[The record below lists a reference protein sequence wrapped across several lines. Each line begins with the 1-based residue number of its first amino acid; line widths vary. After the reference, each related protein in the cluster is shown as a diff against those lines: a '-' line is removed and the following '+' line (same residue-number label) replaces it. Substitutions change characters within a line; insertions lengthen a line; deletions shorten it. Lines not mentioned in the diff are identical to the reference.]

1 MAADPGAQPALAENP
16 YKNVSVCRAL
26 PVVKSPAMS
35 SPPPQRH
42 RRRLRPVVAA
52 VLLTAVL
59 ALLSGAA
66 TAGADQITDKRA
78 EARQAEAQL
87 NDLYAQ
93 QDKAVE
99 AFDAAHA
106 KLAKVNGEIRSN
118 HALLV
123 AAKHNLAEARAQL
136 ASIVI
141 SAYKGDDQNAAM
153 YVLAAQSFTDLV
165 DRVDVLNRTSHDES
179 SILHRVTVAEHQVAH
194 RQVLL
199 RQERKQARKL
209 VRQAAAAR
217 RRAAALIS
225 SQQAK
230 ISQLKAQINQLVGER
245 KARLAREARER
256 AAAARAAAAAAAAP
270 PPSPSPSPAPVEP
283 PSGAPVPP
291 ASSVGEQAVQ
301 IAMGELGVPYVWGGA
316 SPAGFDC
323 SGLTMW
329 VYAQLGIQL
338 DHYTG
343 SQWTAGVPVP
353 YDQLAP
359 GDLVFFEPDIGHV
372 GIYIGNGEFI
382 HAPHTGTVVQ
392 ISSLS
397 DSWYAAEYQGARR
410 VTG

>member
-1 MAADPGAQPALAENP
+1 
-16 YKNVSVCRAL
+16 
-26 PVVKSPAMS
+26 MS
-35 SPPPQRH
+35 SPPTQRH
-42 RRRLRPVVAA
+42 RRRLGPVVAA
-52 VLLTAVL
+52 VVLTAVL
-59 ALLSGAA
+59 ATLAGAG
-66 TAGADQITDKRA
+66 TAGADPIKDKRA
-78 EARQAEAQL
+78 EAQQAEAQL

-99 AFDAAHA
+99 AYDAAHA
-106 KLAKVNGEIRSN
+106 RLAKVNDQIRSN

-123 AAKHNLAEARAQL
+123 TAKHNLVNARSQL
-136 ASIVI
+136 AALVV
-141 SAYKGDDQNAAM
+141 SAYKGDDEGAAM

-194 RQVLL
+194 RRAVL
-199 RQERKQARKL
+199 RRERVQARKL
-209 VRQAAAAR
+209 VREAEAAK
-217 RRAAALIS
+217 RRAAELIS

-230 ISQLKAQINQLVGER
+230 ISSLQSQITQLVGER

-256 AAAARAAAAAAAAP
+256 AAAAAAAAAEAAAAQQ
-270 PPSPSPSPAPVEP
+270 SAPSPSPAPIEP
-283 PSGAPVPP
+283 PSAGPVPP
-291 ASSVGEQAVQ
+291 ASSVGAQAVQ

-329 VYAQLGIQL
+329 VYAQLGIPL
-338 DHYTG
+338 GHYTG
-343 SQWTAGVPVP
+343 SQWASGVPVP

-372 GIYIGNGEFI
+372 GIYIGNGQFI

>member
-1 MAADPGAQPALAENP
+1 
-16 YKNVSVCRAL
+16 
-26 PVVKSPAMS
+26 MS

-42 RRRLRPVVAA
+42 RRRLGPVVAA
-52 VLLTAVL
+52 VVLTAVL
-59 ALLSGAA
+59 ATLAGGGI
-66 TAGADQITDKRA
+66 AGADQIKDKRA
-78 EARQAEAQL
+78 EAQQAEAQL

-93 QDKAVE
+93 QDRAVE
-99 AFDAAHA
+99 AYDAAHA
-106 KLAKVNGEIRSN
+106 KLARVNDQIRTN

-123 AAKHNLAEARAQL
+123 TAKHNLAQARSQL
-136 ASIVI
+136 AELVV
-141 SAYKGDDQNAAM
+141 SAYKGDDQDAAM

-194 RQVLL
+194 RQALL
-199 RQERKQARKL
+199 KKERVRARKL
-209 VRQAAAAR
+209 VRKAEAAK

-230 ISQLKAQINQLVGER
+230 ISDLKAQITRLVGER
-245 KARLAREARER
+245 KARLARAARER
-256 AAAARAAAAAAAAP
+256 AAEAAAAAAAAAAAP
-270 PPSPSPSPAPVEP
+270 QPAPSPAPSPIEP
-283 PSGAPVPP
+283 PSGGGSVPP
-291 ASSVGEQAVQ
+291 ASTVGGQAVQ

-329 VYAQLGIQL
+329 VYAQLGIHL

-343 SQWTAGVPVP
+343 SQWNAGPHVP

-397 DSWYAAEYQGARR
+397 DSWYAAEYQGAVR

>member
-66 TAGADQITDKRA
+66 TAGADQIADKRA

>member
-1 MAADPGAQPALAENP
+1 
-16 YKNVSVCRAL
+16 
-26 PVVKSPAMS
+26 MS
-35 SPPPQRH
+35 SPPTQRH
-42 RRRLRPVVAA
+42 RRRLGPVVAA
-52 VLLTAVL
+52 VVLTAVL
-59 ALLSGAA
+59 ATLAGAG
-66 TAGADQITDKRA
+66 TAGADPIKDKRA
-78 EARQAEAQL
+78 EAQQAEAQL

-99 AFDAAHA
+99 AYDAAHA
-106 KLAKVNGEIRSN
+106 RLAKVNDQIRSN

-123 AAKHNLAEARAQL
+123 TAKHNLVNARSQL
-136 ASIVI
+136 AALVV
-141 SAYKGDDQNAAM
+141 SAYKGDDEGAAM
-153 YVLAAQSFTDLV
+153 YVLAAQSSTDLV

-194 RQVLL
+194 RRAVL
-199 RQERKQARKL
+199 RRERVQARKL
-209 VRQAAAAR
+209 VREAEAAK
-217 RRAAALIS
+217 RRAAELIS

-230 ISQLKAQINQLVGER
+230 ISSLQSQITQLVGER

-256 AAAARAAAAAAAAP
+256 AAAAAAAAAEAAAAQQ
-270 PPSPSPSPAPVEP
+270 SAPSPSPAPIEP
-283 PSGAPVPP
+283 PSAGPVPP
-291 ASSVGEQAVQ
+291 ASSVGAQAVQ

-329 VYAQLGIQL
+329 VYAQLGIPL
-338 DHYTG
+338 GHYTG
-343 SQWTAGVPVP
+343 SQWASGVPVP

-372 GIYIGNGEFI
+372 GIYIGNGQFI

>member
-1 MAADPGAQPALAENP
+1 
-16 YKNVSVCRAL
+16 
-26 PVVKSPAMS
+26 MS

-42 RRRLRPVVAA
+42 RRRLGPVVAA
-52 VLLTAVL
+52 VVLTAVL
-59 ALLSGAA
+59 ATLAGGGI
-66 TAGADQITDKRA
+66 AGADQITDKRA
-78 EARQAEAQL
+78 EAQQAEAQL

-99 AFDAAHA
+99 AYDAAHA
-106 KLAKVNGEIRSN
+106 KLDKVSTQIRTN

-123 AAKHNLAEARAQL
+123 TAKHNLTEARSQL
-136 ASIVI
+136 AALVV
-141 SAYKGDDQNAAM
+141 SAYKGDNEDAAM

-179 SILHRVTVAEHQVAH
+179 AILHRVTVAEHQVAR
-194 RQVLL
+194 RQALL
-199 RQERKQARKL
+199 KKERVQARAL
-209 VRQAAAAR
+209 VRRAEAAK

-230 ISQLKAQINQLVGER
+230 ISDLKAQINRLVGER

-256 AAAARAAAAAAAAP
+256 AAAAAAAQQPA
-270 PPSPSPSPAPVEP
+270 PSPSPSPIEP
-283 PSGAPVPP
+283 PSGGGSVPP
-291 ASSVGEQAVQ
+291 ASTVGGQAVQ

-316 SPAGFDC
+316 SPSGFDC

-329 VYAQLGIQL
+329 VYAQLGIHL

-343 SQWTAGVPVP
+343 SQWTAGPHVP

-397 DSWYAAEYQGARR
+397 DSWYAAEYQGAVR

>member
-1 MAADPGAQPALAENP
+1 
-16 YKNVSVCRAL
+16 
-26 PVVKSPAMS
+26 MS
-35 SPPPQRH
+35 SPPSQRH
-42 RRRLRPVVAA
+42 RRRLGPAVAA
-52 VLLTAVL
+52 VVLAAVL
-59 ALLSGAA
+59 ATLAGAG
-66 TAGADQITDKRA
+66 TAGADQIKAKRN
-78 EARQAEAQL
+78 EARLAEQQL
-87 NDLYAQ
+87 NGLYAQ

-99 AFDAAHA
+99 AYDAAHA
-106 KLAKVNGEIRSN
+106 KLTKVNAEIRSN

-123 AAKHNLAEARAQL
+123 AAKQNLAEARAQL
-136 ASIVI
+136 AALVV
-141 SAYKGDDQNAAM
+141 SAYKGDDQDAAM

-194 RQVLL
+194 RQALL
-199 RQERKQARKL
+199 RRERVQARRL
-209 VRQAAAAR
+209 VRQAEAAK

-230 ISQLKAQINQLVGER
+230 ISDLKAQITQLVGER
-245 KARLAREARER
+245 KARLAREAR
-256 AAAARAAAAAAAAP
+256 ARAAAAAAAAAAAQQP
-270 PPSPSPSPAPVEP
+270 APSPSPAPVAPVAP
-283 PSGAPVPP
+283 PSGVPVPP
-291 ASSVGEQAVQ
+291 ASSVGAQAVQ

-316 SPAGFDC
+316 SPSGFDC

-329 VYAQLGIQL
+329 VYAQLGIHL